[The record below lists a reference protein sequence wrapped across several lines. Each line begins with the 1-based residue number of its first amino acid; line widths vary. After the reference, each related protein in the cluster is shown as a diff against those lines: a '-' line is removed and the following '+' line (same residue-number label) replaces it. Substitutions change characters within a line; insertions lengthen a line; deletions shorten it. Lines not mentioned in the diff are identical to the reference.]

1 VCNNYLWGDEIILIG
16 FSRGAYTARV
26 ISSLITD
33 LGVLKKHGLGYFFSI
48 FDAWQRQ
55 NVDTKTDATGKATH
69 TFTEIQKKLQD
80 PTLDLAYSG
89 VPIKACAV
97 WDTVGALGIPID
109 EPPNIVDE
117 IKDGVRAAL
126 SSITPSF
133 IASQLSSYDPLA
145 FTFVNTIVSPM
156 VQHAFHAL
164 ALDEHR
170 KHYTPTIWEKPEGQK
185 WPETLKQ
192 VWFAGNHTL
201 IGGGNQTNNAMP
213 NIALAWMI
221 NQLHANNILDVD
233 YDHVNRTAKDNPLI
247 AVLGQGEADPNSG
260 MSPYHILW

>member
-1 VCNNYLWGDEIILIG
+1 MAKAKCRDQDQCNRKGN
-16 FSRGAYTARV
+16 AYFYR
-26 ISSLITD
+26 D
-33 LGVLKKHGLGYFFSI
+33 P
-48 FDAWQRQ
+48 
-55 NVDTKTDATGKATH
+55 
-69 TFTEIQKKLQD
+69 KKLQD
-80 PTLDLAYSG
+80 PALDLAYSG

-109 EPPNIVDE
+109 EPPNFIDE

-126 SSITPSF
+126 SSVTPAF
-133 IASQLSSYDPLA
+133 VASQLGSYDPLA
-145 FTFVNTIVSPM
+145 FTFVDTVVSPL

-170 KHYTPTIWEKPEGQK
+170 KHYTPTIWEKPEGQN

-192 VWFAGNHTL
+192 VWFTGNHTL

-221 NQLHANNILDVD
+221 NQLRAHNILDVE
-233 YDHVNRTAKDNPLI
+233 YDHVNRTAKDDPLI
-247 AVLGQGEADPNSG
+247 AVIGQGEADPNSG
-260 MSPYHILW
+260 MSRCLSSSRTNH